1 MSASKER
8 RSGRKSADAKG
19 RNGANRRRAKRGTGE
34 KRIVTAAAKFFAEH
48 GFRAPTRE
56 LARRLGVTQAL
67 LYRYFPSKR
76 SLIERAF
83 ETVFI
88 AEWDPRLTERLL
100 DPSASLRDRLA
111 EFYVDFTRRS
121 TPIRTRL
128 FIRAGLD
135 HQGLANRYVFP
146 LNNRIL
152 TPVISALRQAAGLPS
167 PEAKPIL
174 RAERELAMMLH
185 GAISHL
191 HIRKNIHNAPLP
203 DDLSAH
209 VAFYVECF
217 LDGALTTIAR
227 LHREPPHRFLGQR
240 LGSRR
245 GGPVE

>member
-1 MSASKER
+1 MAASKTR
-8 RSGRKSADAKG
+8 RNGRKSAKTKPG
-19 RNGANRRRAKRGTGE
+19 EGANRRRAKRGTGE
-34 KRIVTAAAKFFAEH
+34 KRIVAAAAKFFAEH
-48 GFRAPTRE
+48 GFRAPTRG

-76 SLIERAF
+76 SLIERTF

-88 AEWDPRLTERLL
+88 ADWDPRLTQRLL
-100 DPSASLRDRLA
+100 DPSAPLRDRLV
-111 EFYVDFTRRS
+111 EFYIDFTRRS

-174 RAERELAMMLH
+174 RAERELAMTLH

-191 HIRKNIHNAPLP
+191 HIRKNVHKAPLP
-203 DDLSAH
+203 DDLGTH

-227 LHREPPHRFLGQR
+227 LHEQPPPRFLGQR
-240 LGSRR
+240 LGNRR
-245 GGPVE
+245 GEPIE